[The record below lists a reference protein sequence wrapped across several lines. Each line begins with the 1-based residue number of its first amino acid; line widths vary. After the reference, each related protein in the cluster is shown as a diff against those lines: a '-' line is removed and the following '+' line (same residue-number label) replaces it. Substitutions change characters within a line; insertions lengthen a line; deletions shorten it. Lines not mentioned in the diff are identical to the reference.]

1 MVLAFDL
8 ATVTGV
14 ACGRPCEAPQA
25 WSFRLTGDHA
35 ARFGELLR
43 VTNRLIKER
52 QPQHVV
58 IEAPFVGPHPNVA
71 KLLYGLRAIVY
82 ATATLHSIPVEERKV
97 AEIRKH
103 FLGHG
108 GGKRAN
114 AKALVM
120 ERCRLL
126 GWPVRSDD
134 EADAIA
140 LWSMRASE
148 IDPEH
153 GRQTMRLNDGARMQ
167 V

>member
-1 MVLAFDL
+1 MILAFDL

-14 ACGRPCEAPQA
+14 ACGRPCEAPVA

-58 IEAPFVGPHPNVA
+58 IEAPFVGPHPKA
-71 KLLYGLRAIVY
+71 AQLLFGLRGVVLGMAV
-82 ATATLHSIPVEERKV
+82 LHSIPVTEVQVKD
-97 AEIRKH
+97 IRKH

-120 ERCRLL
+120 ERCRRL
-126 GWPVRSDD
+126 GWPVRSED
-134 EADAIA
+134 EADALA
-140 LWSMRASE
+140 LWDFAASKISE
-148 IDPEH
+148 KH
-153 GRQTMRLNDGARMQ
+153 SQMTMELGNGARM
-167 V
+167 

>member
-1 MVLAFDL
+1 MILAFDL

-14 ACGRPCEAPQA
+14 AIGRPCEAPTA
-25 WSFRLTGDHA
+25 WSFKLTGDHA

-43 VTNRLIKER
+43 VANRLIKER
-52 QPQHVV
+52 RPEHVV
-58 IEAPFVGPHPNVA
+58 IEAAYVGPDPNVA
-71 KLLYGLRAIVY
+71 KLLYGLRGVVY
-82 ATATLHSIPVEERKV
+82 SVANLHGLPVGERKASV
-97 AEIRKH
+97 VRKH
-103 FLGHG
+103 FLGES

-114 AKALVM
+114 AKAMVM

-153 GRQTMRLNDGARMQ
+153 GKQTMRIFDGARM
-167 V
+167 